1 MKMKYLILTLF
12 SWCAFSQVSVEGVV
26 QDKKTKTP
34 LEEVRIQLRP
44 ISKKGAGYWT
54 GTMTKKNGKYKVS
67 TTMSLPATI
76 SYQKEGCGK
85 KSIKIKDGDEV
96 PSVVVLDCSEKAIKA
111 IIIEQTLD
119 TDGDGLVDKDDKCP
133 KEAGLPKNEGC
144 PVEESKNSSENDAEP
159 IIEVETDVKAEKEN
173 SSIPPPPPPTLI
185 YFNVNDSKL
194 ILSYRNNNRIKVIAN
209 YLKLSPSAKISVEGH
224 ASSDGSSDLNMN
236 LSSNR
241 ASMIKKAL
249 IDMGVN
255 ESSITTKSYGED
267 KPVESNSTAQG
278 RNNNRRVEL
287 IIK

>member
-1 MKMKYLILTLF
+1 MKYLILILF

-133 KEAGLPKNEGC
+133 KEAGLEENEGC
-144 PVEESKNSSENDAEP
+144 PIEESNNSSENDAEP

-173 SSIPPPPPPTLI
+173 SSIPPPPPPTSI

>member
-1 MKMKYLILTLF
+1 MKYLILTLF
-12 SWCAFSQVSVEGVV
+12 SCFAFSQVSVEGVV

-133 KEAGLPKNEGC
+133 KEAGLPENEGC
-144 PVEESKNSSENDAEP
+144 PVEETNNSLGNDAEP
-159 IIEVETDVKAEKEN
+159 IMEVESDVKAKKEN
-173 SSIPPPPPPTLI
+173 SSIPPPPTSI

-194 ILSYRNNNRIKVIAN
+194 ILSYRNNNRIKVIAD

-224 ASSDGSSDLNMN
+224 ASSDGTSELNMN

-249 IDMGVN
+249 IDMGVK